1 MLAVPTDPAPVPL
14 PTGEALATLAHELR
28 DPLATI
34 LLALELNS
42 FDGDPAARRVLAM
55 AAQQARRAVRIVDD
69 LFDLCAGS
77 RDSLPL
83 RKEVVELAAV
93 VAGASETTAH
103 LLAARGHRL
112 TVLLPAEPLFLVADP
127 VRLEQVLTNLLANAA
142 KFTDPGGDIRLTA
155 REELGQVVLRVRDDG
170 RGIAPDLLP
179 RVFDPFW
186 RGAENQAARGLGLG
200 LALVKSLVE
209 LHGGSVAARSDGPGT
224 GAEFVVRLPA
234 SCTGYGAGRSG

>member
-1 MLAVPTDPAPVPL
+1 MLAVPADPAPVPL

-28 DPLATI
+28 DLLATI

-42 FDGDPAARRVLAM
+42 FDGDPAARWVLAM

-93 VAGASETTAH
+93 VAGARETTAH

-112 TVLLPAEPLFLVADP
+112 TVSLPAEPLFLVADP
-127 VRLEQVLTNLLANAA
+127 VRLEQVLTNLL
-142 KFTDPGGDIRLTA
+142 
-155 REELGQVVLRVRDDG
+155 
-170 RGIAPDLLP
+170 
-179 RVFDPFW
+179 
-186 RGAENQAARGLGLG
+186 
-200 LALVKSLVE
+200 
-209 LHGGSVAARSDGPGT
+209 
-224 GAEFVVRLPA
+224 
-234 SCTGYGAGRSG
+234 